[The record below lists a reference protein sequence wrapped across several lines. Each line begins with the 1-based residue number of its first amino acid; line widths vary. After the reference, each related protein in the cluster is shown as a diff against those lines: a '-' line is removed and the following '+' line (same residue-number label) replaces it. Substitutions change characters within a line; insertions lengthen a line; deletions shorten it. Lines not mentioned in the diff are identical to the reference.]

1 MPFDVSLEPKD
12 NLNRDAKDHISELID
27 QLKVTN
33 EIPVVKNNIQWHQQQ
48 NKERHDLR
56 VKLPDFKLGDKFK
69 SLLKSTKYLRVSQAN
84 CMTRQKVLI
93 KSLN

>member
-12 NLNRDAKDHISELID
+12 NLNRDAKDYISELID

-33 EIPVVKNNIQWHQQQ
+33 EIVKNNIQWHQQQ

-56 VKLPDFKLGDKFK
+56 VKLPDIKLGDK
-69 SLLKSTKYLRVSQAN
+69 
-84 CMTRQKVLI
+84 VLI
-93 KSLN
+93 KVNKVP